1 MFKSSSPISYFR
13 LALMFKNMS
22 LQEEV
27 VVNLNESDT
36 ESEEENEVIIQKYCS
51 SLENNSLP
59 SDNSGVCNA
68 LNMNVHDLL
77 ITKKYC
83 RKIGLN

>member
-1 MFKSSSPISYFR
+1 MFKHI
-13 LALMFKNMS
+13 S

-36 ESEEENEVIIQKYCS
+36 ESEEENELMIQKY

>member
-1 MFKSSSPISYFR
+1 
-13 LALMFKNMS
+13 MFKNMS

-27 VVNLNESDT
+27 AVNTNKSDT
-36 ESEEENEVIIQKYCS
+36 ESEEENELIRQKYS
-51 SLENNSLP
+51 PSLENSSLL